1 VLRAGEIV
9 REGKPS
15 ELTSASSLTEI
26 RFRRNGHVIIERT
39 HTPTQRLH
47 ELIHE
52 LGGTEIEGLEVRR
65 PTLED
70 VYLEL
75 TTE

>member
-1 VLRAGEIV
+1 LRAGEII
-9 REGKPS
+9 REGSPS
-15 ELTSASSLTEI
+15 ELTGASAETEI
-26 RFRRNGHVIIERT
+26 RFRRNGTAVVERT
-39 HTPTQRLH
+39 KEPTQRLH

-52 LGGTEIEGLEVRR
+52 AGGAELEELEVRR

-75 TTE
+75 TGE

>member
-1 VLRAGEIV
+1 MIAASDHVVL
-9 REGKPS
+9 
-15 ELTSASSLTEI
+15 LTE
-26 RFRRNGHVIIERT
+26 RT
-39 HTPTQRLH
+39 ETPTQRLH

-65 PTLED
+65 PSLED

-75 TTE
+75 TE